1 MLINGLQFHTG
12 LEVAL
17 RHRIKEMLSSMDAL
31 FMVVQDFEV
40 IANGNAITECI
51 RSVLMEQSVKVVGEN
66 GMALI
71 SHKNPVY
78 NMAVIHAQI
87 SDAKIK
93 EETAFYNSLTAKFP
107 FLVDE
112 VTKKRINN
120 ILRS

>member
-1 MLINGLQFHTG
+1 
-12 LEVAL
+12 
-17 RHRIKEMLSSMDAL
+17 
-31 FMVVQDFEV
+31 
-40 IANGNAITECI
+40 
-51 RSVLMEQSVKVVGEN
+51 
-66 GMALI
+66 MALI

-112 VTKKRINN
+112 ATKKRINN